1 MLADPDTPT
10 HPFPNAMA
18 EQNDTS
24 ADNGA
29 APDEAISRALR
40 SLAEYKEQ
48 HLQLLAEIMMAD
60 GANLFHVDLV
70 VMAAM
75 HRSLAL
81 IDGFTTLVEQR
92 NALAAIPLIRMQ
104 IDSIIR
110 TYACWTVEKPP
121 VVAQAMLA
129 DTPLNKIKSRT
140 GEPLTDAYLYQAAAE
155 HYPWIP
161 AAYRQISG
169 FVHLSGRH
177 IMAPMHADEPR
188 TGHFIVG
195 SRQGWSDVDV
205 IGAIDTFAEATRCL
219 LHLCW
224 SWLKTKEMGRLSVEE
239 RAAKL
244 GVPPPDEPKPQA
256 ASERRKRRR

>member
-1 MLADPDTPT
+1 MP
-10 HPFPNAMA
+10 
-18 EQNDTS
+18 EQNDTN
-24 ADNGA
+24 ADNHA
-29 APDEAISRALR
+29 APDGAISQSLR
-40 SLAEYKEQ
+40 SLAEYREQ
-48 HLQLLAEIMMAD
+48 HLQLLAEILMAD

-75 HRSLAL
+75 HRSMAL
-81 IDGFTTLVEQR
+81 IDGFTTLVQQR

-110 TYACWTVEKPP
+110 TYACWTVEKPS
-121 VVAQAMLA
+121 VVAEAML
-129 DTPLNKIKSRT
+129 DDKPLNTIKSRT
-140 GEPLTDAYLYQAAAE
+140 GQPLTDAYLYQAAAE

-177 IMAPMHADEPR
+177 ITAPMHTGEPR
-188 TGHFIVG
+188 TGHFTVNV
-195 SRQGWSDVDV
+195 SSPQGWSDVDV
-205 IGAIDTFAEATRCL
+205 IGAIGTFAEATRCL

-239 RAAKL
+239 RAARL

-256 ASERRKRRR
+256 GSERRKRRR